1 LDRWLDGKTSLRI
14 RESANAPALFAGSL
28 RMPPRSLRK
37 DCEMSDPYSYFFKK
51 LLIVSAIYLGVMAE
65 LGFLKGAG
73 VL

>member
-1 LDRWLDGKTSLRI
+1 
-14 RESANAPALFAGSL
+14 
-28 RMPPRSLRK
+28 MPPRSLRK